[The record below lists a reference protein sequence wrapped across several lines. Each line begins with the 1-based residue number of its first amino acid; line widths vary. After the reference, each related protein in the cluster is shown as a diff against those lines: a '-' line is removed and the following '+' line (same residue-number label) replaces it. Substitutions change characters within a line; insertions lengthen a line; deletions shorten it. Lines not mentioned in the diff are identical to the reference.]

1 MGWVPTG
8 VSDLDSLA
16 DVTITDPVTGQT
28 LVFDGTEWVNGE
40 LLEDVATTKEVV
52 AEAAPHTVQPP
63 YAATYHGATDRT
75 YIAYLG
81 HQRDLYITY
90 YDHAAASFATPV
102 EIFNYPLSD
111 SNNHGAPA
119 LAVDH
124 DGRIHIVWGSHNST
138 HRHSRSDNPD
148 DISAWTTTS
157 ITTSGTYPNLD
168 VDPATG
174 DLYLLDRAGS
184 GHGATFPTH
193 EYGSIRI
200 STDGTTWSA
209 AASLV
214 DTTGTPEAAS
224 DFYLRGAMFGD
235 DGLLHFAWQV
245 ARGSSHDG
253 TRTNIY
259 HAKYDP
265 SVGNL
270 YSANGTNLG
279 TEITW
284 AEHPD
289 CLAVDRSPV
298 GVNTLTVS
306 GGMVVIPYT
315 AGTGGISG
323 PGDLYVAV
331 WDGSSWTD
339 TDLSLTAPS
348 TKEAFPAAWKVTG
361 GWRLALPILNGS
373 FGDVVLYGALNAGT
387 NWFEAGTLLSGASGE
402 GFAKVA
408 PVKGGGPVVALTQ
421 EEATSFATTSATV
434 SDLVPLHAIFTSAVA
449 SGDIEHGELSGLGDD
464 DHTQY
469 VLADGT
475 RAFTGTVAGV
485 TPTTTSHLAT
495 KGYVDANSGGG
506 GGSGEILISDTP
518 STPLVFADLIQNEAQ
533 DDLVYGG

>member
-1 MGWVPTG
+1 MGWVPAGAT
-8 VSDLDSLA
+8 DLDSLT

-28 LVFDGTEWVNGE
+28 LVFDGVEWVNGE
-40 LLEDVATTKEVV
+40 LLEDEATTKEVV
-52 AEAAPHTVQPP
+52 DDAAPHTVQPP
-63 YAATYHGATDRT
+63 YAATYHASTERT

-81 HQRDLYITY
+81 LQRDLYITY
-90 YDHAAASFATPV
+90 YDHVAASFVTPV

-111 SNNHGAPA
+111 SDNHGAPA

-124 DGRIHIVWGSHNST
+124 DGRIHIVWGSHNSN

-157 ITTSGTYPNLD
+157 ISTTGTYPNLD

-174 DLYLLDRAGS
+174 DLYLIDRAGS
-184 GHGATFPTH
+184 SGHTSPFPSH
-193 EYGSIRI
+193 AYGSIRK

-209 AASLV
+209 ATSLV
-214 DTTGTPEAAS
+214 DTTGTPESAS
-224 DFYLRGAMFGD
+224 DFYIRGAMFGD

-245 ARGSSHDG
+245 ARGSSHDD
-253 TRTNIY
+253 TRINIY

-265 SVGNL
+265 SDGNL
-270 YSANGTNLG
+270 YSADGTNLG

-289 CLAVDRSPV
+289 CLAVERQPI

-306 GGMVVIPYT
+306 GNMVAIPYT
-315 AGTGGISG
+315 AGTAG
-323 PGDLYVAV
+323 LFVAV
-331 WDGSSWTD
+331 WDGSTWND

-361 GWRLALPILNGS
+361 GWRMALPILNGS
-373 FGDVVLYGALNAGT
+373 LGDIVLYGALNAGT

-402 GFAKVA
+402 GFAKVG

-421 EEATSFATTSATV
+421 EEATSFAATSATV
-434 SDLVPLHAIFTSAVA
+434 SDLVPLHAIFSSTAA
-449 SGDIEHGELSGLGDD
+449 SGVTEHGELSGLADD

-475 RAFTGTVAGV
+475 RAFTGTVAGI
-485 TPTTTSHLAT
+485 TPTASAHLAT